1 MKNTFFILF
10 FICRRDAASQPGEN
24 IFSTHSGVSFCC
36 SKGPEQKHPLPDIF
50 RFCKTV
56 LFKSVSLVVFTMRR
70 SIHRFSI
77 NRPRPDHGFCIF
89 REVQNAKS
97 SCRTFALRLHFPGR
111 LYYGTQIKKYAPQM
125 RRINLPKMVNLSYGP
140 LKALAE
146 CDEGAYREI

>member
-111 LYYGTQIKKYAPQM
+111 LYYGTQIKKICAA
-125 RRINLPKMVNLSYGP
+125 N
-140 LKALAE
+140 ATH
-146 CDEGAYREI
+146 